1 MIKLAK
7 LPPHLRFFAPAA
19 LVASFGG
26 CGLLRPAPGTWGA
39 LAATFLGWVIA
50 SFGGALGLLCAAAL
64 AYIMGLWATHIWL
77 AGDKDKDKDPASI
90 VIDEVAGQWLTLAAA
105 PLTLS
110 GFALGFILFRLF
122 DILKPHPVRWA
133 DKKLAGAQGV
143 MLDDILA
150 GILAAALLL
159 AAQFFKLL

>member
-19 LVASFGG
+19 LIASFGG

-39 LAATFLGWVIA
+39 LAATLLGWGIA
-50 SFGGALGLLCAAAL
+50 QFGGGLGLLCAAAT
-64 AYIMGLWATHIWL
+64 AYIIGLWATHIWL
-77 AGDKDKDKDPASI
+77 AGDKDKDPASI

-122 DILKPHPVRWA
+122 DILKPQPVRWA